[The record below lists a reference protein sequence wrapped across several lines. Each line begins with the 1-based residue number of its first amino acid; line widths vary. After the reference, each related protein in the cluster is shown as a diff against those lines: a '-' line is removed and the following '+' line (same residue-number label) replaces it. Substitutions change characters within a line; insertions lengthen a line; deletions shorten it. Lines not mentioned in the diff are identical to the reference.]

1 MKIQNEIKSEVEKRI
16 IAFNKQHNCQFSSSI
31 KGKFLYLDKIDKFGT
46 VTHIFRLIFSGDIES
61 WEAAV
66 YKYSRNAYDPNEIFF
81 PGMEHID
88 GTLEGAMLAGLKL
101 YI

>member
-1 MKIQNEIKSEVEKRI
+1 MKIQDDIKSVVKKRI
-16 IAFNKQHNCQFSSSI
+16 STFNTQHNCQFVASF
-31 KGKFLYLDKIDKFGT
+31 KGKFLYLDKADKLGT
-46 VTHIFRLIFSGDIES
+46 VTHIFRLTFSGDIES

-66 YKYSRNAYDPNEIFF
+66 YKYSRNTYDANEMFF